1 MTLHCTNHNNEIVL
15 MAEIGRS
22 DNSCSSERCYRC
34 PECFLEVIVDLD
46 KMEETDAD
54 KRTGN

>member
-15 MAEIGRS
+15 MDEIGRS
-22 DNSCSSERCYRC
+22 DNSCSSERCYMC

-46 KMEETDAD
+46 KMEETDAP
-54 KRTGN
+54 